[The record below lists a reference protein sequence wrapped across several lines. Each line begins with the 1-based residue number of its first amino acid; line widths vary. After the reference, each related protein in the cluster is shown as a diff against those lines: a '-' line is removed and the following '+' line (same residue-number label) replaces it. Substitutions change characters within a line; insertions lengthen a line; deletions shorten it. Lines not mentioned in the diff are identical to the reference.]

1 MLKELNMEETKNLIQ
16 TFYTAFQQRDY
27 ATMNACY
34 ADDVTFS
41 DPVFTFLQ
49 GKRAKAMWHMLCE
62 RGEDLQVTFRDI
74 QANETSGSAH
84 WEATYTFSTG
94 RRVLNV
100 IEAEFQFQNGKII
113 AHQDTFDL
121 WRWTRMALGMSG
133 VLLGWSLVVKNKV
146 RATAVKSLD
155 AFIAK
160 HPEYQE

>member
-1 MLKELNMEETKNLIQ
+1 MEENKNLIQ

-41 DPVFTFLQ
+41 DPVFTFLE
-49 GKRAKAMWHMLCE
+49 GKKAKAMWHMLCE
-62 RGEDLQVTFRDI
+62 RGEDLQVTFRDV
-74 QANETSGSAH
+74 QANEANGSAH

-94 RRVLNV
+94 RKVHNV
-100 IEAEFQFQNGKII
+100 IEAEFRFQDGKII
-113 AHQDTFDL
+113 SHQDTFDL
-121 WRWTRMALGMSG
+121 WRWTRMALGLSG
-133 VLLGWSLVVKNKV
+133 VLLGWSSAVKNKV